1 MTGII
6 CLRKSADMT
15 SFQAVRIARAIAG
28 EKKAGHCGTLDPMAT
43 GVLPVMLGGAT
54 RFLEFLPTTPK
65 AYRAALKLGVRT
77 DTLDVTGTVLE
88 TTEVTVGR
96 DDLLAALETF
106 RGDILQVPP
115 MYSALKKDGVRMY
128 ELARKGIEVERGAR
142 PVTIDS
148 LELLPDGTDGTDPE
162 SGEYVLEVSCSGGT
176 YIRSLIDDLGA
187 ALGCGAT
194 MTALERTRV
203 GVFTLDRAVTLD
215 ELEQARD
222 GGTLETHLLPVS
234 EALSFLEAV
243 SVTDAQAVRF
253 RNGGALA
260 LSRIHS
266 RETGFPDGA
275 LFRVYDQANRFLGL
289 GEVSSAEEEL
299 RVRRVFVDR

>member
-6 CLRKSADMT
+6 CLRKSAEMT

-65 AYRAALKLGVRT
+65 TYRATLKLGIRT
-77 DTLDVTGTVLE
+77 DTLDGTGTVLE
-88 TTEVTVGR
+88 TRDVTVGR
-96 DDLLAALETF
+96 EEILAAMHAF
-106 RGDILQVPP
+106 RGEILQVPP

-128 ELARKGIEVERGAR
+128 ELARQGVEVEREAR
-142 PVTIDS
+142 PVTIYG
-148 LELLPDGTDGTDPE
+148 LELLPDGTDGTDPKN
-162 SGEYVLEVSCSGGT
+162 GEYVLEVSCSGGT

-187 ALGCGAT
+187 ALGCGAA
-194 MTALERTRV
+194 MTALERTKV
-203 GVFTLDRAVTLD
+203 GVFTLENAVTLE

-222 GGTLETHLLPVS
+222 AGRLDDCLTPVDR
-234 EALSFLEAV
+234 ALSFLEPV
-243 SVTDAQAVRF
+243 GVTGPQAVRF
-253 RNGGALA
+253 QNGGALA

-266 RETGFPDGA
+266 RKEGFPDGA
-275 LFRVYDQANRFLGL
+275 LFRIYDPTQRFLGL
-289 GEVSSAEEEL
+289 GEVSLAEDEL
-299 RVRRVFVDR
+299 KVRRVFVDR